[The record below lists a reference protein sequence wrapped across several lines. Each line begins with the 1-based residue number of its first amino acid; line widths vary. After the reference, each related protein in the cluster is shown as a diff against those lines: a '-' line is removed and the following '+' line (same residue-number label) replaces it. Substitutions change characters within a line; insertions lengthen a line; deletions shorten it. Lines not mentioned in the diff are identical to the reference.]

1 MVGNDIEIEEPV
13 KTSLGKMLNS
23 IGDDDPAIPASI
35 LTRPKARATAST
47 DKHPVP
53 T

>member
-23 IGDDDPAIPASI
+23 IGDDSCGD
-35 LTRPKARATAST
+35 
-47 DKHPVP
+47 
-53 T
+53 